1 MAYICVRSFWASV
14 KGVDKLNYASEGGGG
29 GSVKKEASN
38 APSARSSSFRFN
50 EISNRI
56 DVDFHSLT
64 LTLKDKG

>member
-1 MAYICVRSFWASV
+1 M
-14 KGVDKLNYASEGGGG
+14 KGLDKSNYACEERGG

-50 EISNRI
+50 KISNRI

-64 LTLKDKG
+64 LTLKDTG

>member
-1 MAYICVRSFWASV
+1 M
-14 KGVDKLNYASEGGGG
+14 KGVDKLNYASEEGAD

-50 EISNRI
+50 KISNRI